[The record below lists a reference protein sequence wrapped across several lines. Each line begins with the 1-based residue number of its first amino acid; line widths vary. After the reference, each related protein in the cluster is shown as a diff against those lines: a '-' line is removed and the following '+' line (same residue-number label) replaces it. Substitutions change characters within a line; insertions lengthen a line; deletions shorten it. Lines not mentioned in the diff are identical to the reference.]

1 MPRDVSIHQ
10 ATQMLTIQQ
19 FSMFFRE
26 KIDFGIAADH
36 VPAVAELKPGL
47 ISITNNDSTVQK
59 YFVSGGFVFVHD
71 DSTCDLSCVEAVP
84 IEHIDPVRARNGVDT
99 YTKLLASASDELS
112 SAKAQIGLEV
122 HEAMVFALD
131 PSS

>member
-1 MPRDVSIHQ
+1 VPSPCDD
-10 ATQMLTIQQ
+10 AL
-19 FSMFFRE
+19 FRRFVV
-26 KIDFGIAADH
+26 DFGIAADH
-36 VPAVAELKPGL
+36 VPSVAELKPGL
-47 ISITNNDSTVQK
+47 VSITNNDSTVQK
-59 YFVSGGFVFVHD
+59 YFISGGFVFVHD

-99 YTKLLASASDELS
+99 YSKLLAAAPDELS

-122 HEAMVFALD
+122 HEAMVYALD